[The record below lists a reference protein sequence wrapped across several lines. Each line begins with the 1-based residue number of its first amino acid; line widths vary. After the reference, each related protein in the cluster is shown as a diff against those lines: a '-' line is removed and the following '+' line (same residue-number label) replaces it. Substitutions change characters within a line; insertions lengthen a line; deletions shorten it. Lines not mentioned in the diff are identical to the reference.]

1 MLDLSGR
8 GDENVKQVCST
19 ALNQVPPDM
28 VQLDD
33 KMVNVLV
40 SLLTATGS
48 TATDDGSIAVPE
60 PSAHDLRPWTL
71 RSASVR
77 ENPVQA
83 QPSWINN
90 VCQGFEVRTILYCYS
105 YEYSRRCF
113 WLLLDVATYL
123 QDPRHGDDVSCLC
136 SCQQEEQ
143 PQRPTHSSVY
153 TKIY

>member
-8 GDENVKQVCST
+8 GDENVKQMCST

-71 RSASVR
+71 RAASVR
-77 ENPVQA
+77 ENPVEA
-83 QPSWINN
+83 QPSWINY
-90 VCQGFEVRTILYCYS
+90 VCQGFEVKTICILKFLFTALFLAS
-105 YEYSRRCF
+105 TRRC
-113 WLLLDVATYL
+113 DIP
-123 QDPRHGDDVSCLC
+123 PRST
-136 SCQQEEQ
+136 
-143 PQRPTHSSVY
+143 PWR
-153 TKIY
+153 